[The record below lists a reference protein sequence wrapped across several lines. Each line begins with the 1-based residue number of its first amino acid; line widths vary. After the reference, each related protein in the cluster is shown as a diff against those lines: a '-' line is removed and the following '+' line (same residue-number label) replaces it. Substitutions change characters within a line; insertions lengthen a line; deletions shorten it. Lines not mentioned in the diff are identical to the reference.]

1 MSASSAA
8 FPVADRSDYDL
19 AETLGSQPGFIA
31 VPGSASRQRPIPVT
45 ATEAEFSVYHRDPDV
60 QRMLRVRNGDDSAFE
75 ELVEAYQDRIISI
88 FSHLLGEPQAAEDL
102 AQEVF
107 LRVYRARK
115 RYEPTAK
122 FSTWLFHIA
131 NNLAINKKRSSATRK
146 EVALHGTE
154 SNPVNPAINFAA
166 EKSGLMPSRQLD
178 KSELRQVVRQAMES
192 LNERQRMALLLN
204 KFEEM
209 SYIDIAAAMDLSVQ
223 AVKSLLTRARENLKE
238 QLEPYL

>member
-1 MSASSAA
+1 M
-8 FPVADRSDYDL
+8 
-19 AETLGSQPGFIA
+19 
-31 VPGSASRQRPIPVT
+31 T

-60 QRMLRVRNGDDSAFE
+60 QRMLRVRNGDDAAFE

-154 SNPVNPAINFAA
+154 SNPVNPVISFAM

>member
-1 MSASSAA
+1 M
-8 FPVADRSDYDL
+8 
-19 AETLGSQPGFIA
+19 
-31 VPGSASRQRPIPVT
+31 T
-45 ATEAEFSVYHRDPDV
+45 ATEAEFSVYQRDPDV
-60 QRMLRVRNGDDSAFE
+60 QRMLRVRNGDDVAFE
-75 ELVEAYQDRIISI
+75 ELVAAYQDRIISI
-88 FSHLLGEPQAAEDL
+88 FTHLLGEPQAAEDL

-131 NNLAINKKRSSATRK
+131 NNLAINKRRSAASRK
-146 EVALHGTE
+146 EVALQGTD
-154 SNPVNPAINFAA
+154 SGPLNPVANLVP
-166 EKSGLMPSRQLD
+166 EKSALMPTRQLD
-178 KSELRQVVRQAMES
+178 KSELRLLVRQAMES